1 MGTVLDLTK
10 IELTAQEQEEIR
22 NEVARFKKM
31 YQERYGALTHLQQA
45 NLTRAIRRAFELGI
59 GAENSADALMAWG
72 VYTGSIHDMLNDRVL
87 MERLLFDYDG
97 DHKDLDEYLREL
109 YWRYFHVDD
118 SQALRFVD
126 TKAFKDELEYWG
138 WCFAPSLDGTVYH
151 CFND

>member
-1 MGTVLDLTK
+1 MATVDLTK
-10 IELTAQEQEEIR
+10 IELTEQDREDIR
-22 NEVARFKKM
+22 NEVERFEVL
-31 YQERYGALTHLQQA
+31 YQERYGALKPLQRV
-45 NLTRAIRRAFELGI
+45 NLTRAIGHAFELGI

-118 SQALRFVD
+118 AQALRFVD
-126 TKAFKDELEYWG
+126 TKAFKDELECWG